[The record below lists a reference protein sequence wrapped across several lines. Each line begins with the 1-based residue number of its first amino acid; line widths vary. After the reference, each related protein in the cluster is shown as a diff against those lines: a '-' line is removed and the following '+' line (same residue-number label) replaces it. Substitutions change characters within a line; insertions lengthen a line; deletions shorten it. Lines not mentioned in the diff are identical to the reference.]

1 MKYKKI
7 IDKTNI
13 YTFNND
19 ICEKFLNFKYKSE
32 IFNMLMVLLLHKK
45 NPTI

>member
-1 MKYKKI
+1 MIGNDMKYKKK

-19 ICEKFLNFKYKSE
+19 IYEKFLNF
-32 IFNMLMVLLLHKK
+32 
-45 NPTI
+45 